1 MNLSR
6 SSPQDKIWSKKGVG
20 ETSDDIWKTE
30 TEHRVGKISDEIVG
44 SQLAGGGGSN
54 PVKRPF
60 WGQLPYFRNFHNEE
74 RQIAV
79 SACRYKYIWE
89 ELVPNLV
96 RRADSEHWCHWIN
109 SYFANAL
116 CDHHHHNSDF
126 LKQGVHADHQYCHA
140 LIYYITVKGRIK
152 NMGKQLRHFLLIVAP
167 PLY

>member
-44 SQLAGGGGSN
+44 SQLVGGGGSN
-54 PVKRPF
+54 PVEGPF

-79 SACRYKYIWE
+79 SACRYRYIWE

-96 RRADSEHWCHWIN
+96 WRADSGKI
-109 SYFANAL
+109 
-116 CDHHHHNSDF
+116 
-126 LKQGVHADHQYCHA
+126 G
-140 LIYYITVKGRIK
+140 LIHIGAFHILRNTGWGGGLPDLLQYYIGGSPQFITILH
-152 NMGKQLRHFLLIVAP
+152 MGVGIESLLQ
-167 PLY
+167 

>member
-54 PVKRPF
+54 PVEGPF

-79 SACRYKYIWE
+79 SACHLGRVGPKS
-89 ELVPNLV
+89 
-96 RRADSEHWCHWIN
+96 RSE
-109 SYFANAL
+109 
-116 CDHHHHNSDF
+116 
-126 LKQGVHADHQYCHA
+126 
-140 LIYYITVKGRIK
+140 GR
-152 NMGKQLRHFLLIVAP
+152 L
-167 PLY
+167 